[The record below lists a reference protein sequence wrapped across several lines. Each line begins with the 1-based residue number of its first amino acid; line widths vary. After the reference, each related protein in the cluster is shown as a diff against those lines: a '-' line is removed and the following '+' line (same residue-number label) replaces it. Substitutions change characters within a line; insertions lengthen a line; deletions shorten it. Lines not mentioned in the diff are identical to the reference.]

1 MDWDNLR
8 FVLAVADAGGL
19 SAAARALRVDTATV
33 SRRLDALEAELACK
47 LFHRSRQGV
56 KTTGAGAKLV
66 THARRIEGEVRA
78 LGFALSA
85 EDRGLDGTVVI
96 TATEPIASG
105 LVVPALDAFRARHPG
120 IALELVTDIRALDL
134 GRREADIALRLLR
147 PHQGDLRV
155 RRLGA
160 VGYAL
165 YVSQAYVER
174 CGVPDPRSGC
184 AGHTLIDWPV
194 PYTIIPQ
201 VPWLR
206 EQAARA
212 TVVLRSTSAM
222 TRLAAAASGLAIAL
236 LPCVIA
242 DPDPRLVRVPSA
254 PPPVQDLWLA
264 THRDLA
270 RVPRIRATLEFL
282 AESARRA
289 ARRLSGETP
298 LSRSAGEGGA
308 RAARA
313 AREGEGKVRR
323 PKPSPGSRAGA
334 SSPPSPA
341 VRPRD

>member
-33 SRRLDALEAELACK
+33 SRRLDSLEAELRCK
-47 LFHRSRQGV
+47 LFHRSRQGL
-56 KTTGAGAKLV
+56 KSTSAGAKLL
-66 THARRIEGEVRA
+66 THARRVEGEVRA

-85 EDRGLDGTVVI
+85 EDRGLDGTVAI

-105 LVVPALDAFRARHPG
+105 LVVPALAAFRARHPG

-134 GRREADIALRLLR
+134 GRREADVALRLLR

-155 RRLGA
+155 RRLAA

-165 YVSQAYVER
+165 YASPSYVAR
-174 CGVPDPRSGC
+174 HGMPDPDDGC
-184 AGHTLIDWPV
+184 AGHALVDWPV

-206 EQAARA
+206 EQAAHA

-222 TRLAAAASGLAIAL
+222 TRLAAAASGVGVAL

-254 PPPVQDLWLA
+254 PAPVQDLWLV

-282 AESARRA
+282 TETARRA
-289 ARRLSGETP
+289 ARRL
-298 LSRSAGEGGA
+298 AGTA
-308 RAARA
+308 KR
-313 AREGEGKVRR
+313 
-323 PKPSPGSRAGA
+323 
-334 SSPPSPA
+334 
-341 VRPRD
+341 

>member
-33 SRRLDALEAELACK
+33 SRRLDALEAELRCK
-47 LFHRSRQGV
+47 LFHRSRQGLQS
-56 KTTGAGAKLV
+56 TSAGAKLL
-66 THARRIEGEVRA
+66 THARRVEGEVRA

-85 EDRGLDGTVVI
+85 EDRGLDGTVVV

-155 RRLGA
+155 RKLGV

-165 YVSQAYVER
+165 YASPDYVAR
-174 CGVPDPRSGC
+174 RGTPDPRDGC
-184 AGHTLIDWPV
+184 AGHALIDWPV
-194 PYTIIPQ
+194 DYTIIPQ

-206 EQAARA
+206 AQCARA

-222 TRLAAAASGLAIAL
+222 TRLAAAASGIAIAL

-242 DPDPRLVRVPSA
+242 DTDPRLVRIKTEPS
-254 PPPVQDLWLA
+254 PTQDLWLV

-270 RVPRIRATLEFL
+270 RVPRIRAVLDFL
-282 AESARRA
+282 SETARRA
-289 ARRLSGETP
+289 GRRLT
-298 LSRSAGEGGA
+298 GA
-308 RAARA
+308 
-313 AREGEGKVRR
+313 
-323 PKPSPGSRAGA
+323 PKR
-334 SSPPSPA
+334 
-341 VRPRD
+341 